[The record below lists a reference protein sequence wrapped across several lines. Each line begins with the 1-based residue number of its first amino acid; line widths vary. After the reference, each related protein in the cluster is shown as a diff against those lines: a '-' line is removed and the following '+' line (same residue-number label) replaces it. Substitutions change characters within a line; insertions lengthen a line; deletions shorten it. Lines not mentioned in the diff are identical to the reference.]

1 LGFDSPKGNAVPS
14 PLEEDATLSH
24 IDLEASIR
32 AIAHPV
38 RREMLQWLK
47 DPKRHFPDQEY
58 GQNLGVCIGQI
69 VLRCG
74 LSQSTVSGHLA
85 LLKRAGLLDQRKSG
99 SVSFVQRNEACI
111 RSLGIMLAK
120 ALLTG

>member
-1 LGFDSPKGNAVPS
+1 MSSHLV
-14 PLEEDATLSH
+14 EDATLMT
-24 IDLEASIR
+24 IDFEASIR
-32 AIAHPV
+32 AIAHPL
-38 RREMLQWLK
+38 RREILQWLK
-47 DPKRHFPDQEY
+47 EPLRHFPDQEY

-99 SVSFVQRNEACI
+99 TVCFVRRNEACI
-111 RSLGIMLAK
+111 RSLGIMLERQLQAE
-120 ALLTG
+120 